1 MLLYDG
7 MSNRAVCDCMDDE
20 RQLVF
25 SDIDGQC
32 HQQNQQGPCQ
42 NDSWLVMSNEG
53 KMVCE
58 QVPVKCP
65 ADGQHVY
72 WSHDPLTAKPQ
83 CHQLGVRGPCAEGQ
97 VLGRNHRLGSV
108 ECVLPPRPKPL
119 VQLRTYCP
127 MGSYRGQNQMGP
139 V

>member
-1 MLLYDG
+1 L
-7 MSNRAVCDCMDDE
+7 
-20 RQLVF
+20 
-25 SDIDGQC
+25 I
-32 HQQNQQGPCQ
+32 
-42 NDSWLVMSNEG
+42 MSNEG
-53 KMVCE
+53 KMICE

-72 WSHDPLTAKPQ
+72 WSHDPLIAKPQ

-97 VLGRNHRLGSV
+97 VLGRNQRLGSV
-108 ECVLPPRPKPL
+108 ECVLPARPKPL

-127 MGSYRGQNQMGP
+127 MGSYRGQNQMCP

>member
-7 MSNRAVCDCMDDE
+7 LGNRAVCDCLDDE

-25 SDIDGQC
+25 SEVDGQC
-32 HQQNQQGPCQ
+32 HPQNQQGPCQ
-42 NDSWLVMSNEG
+42 NDSWLVLSSEG
-53 KMVCE
+53 KIVCE

-72 WSHDPLTAKPQ
+72 WSRDPSVAKPQ
-83 CHQLGVRGPCAEGQ
+83 CFQLGAQGPCAEGQ
-97 VLGRNHRLGSV
+97 VLGRNFSGAV
-108 ECVLPPRPKPL
+108 DCVLPPRPKPL

-127 MGSYRGQNQMGP
+127 LGSYRGQNQQCP